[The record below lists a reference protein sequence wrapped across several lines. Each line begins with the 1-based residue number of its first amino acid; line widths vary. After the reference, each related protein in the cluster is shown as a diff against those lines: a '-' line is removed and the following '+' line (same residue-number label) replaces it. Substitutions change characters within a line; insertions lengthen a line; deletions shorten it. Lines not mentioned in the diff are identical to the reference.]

1 MKMKKKVILVSALLA
16 SLVSSGVMADQA
28 ADIQEA
34 KTKAEQALGQ
44 VTAIDGKV
52 KNIEKDLTTYKDKTD
67 TLETKLNDYDTVK
80 TNAANAVQNK
90 TDIIDLKQKVST
102 AEQKV
107 ADAEKNLN
115 TQAEAFRQVGQ
126 GVDKNAKEAKQKAEA
141 AEKKVGELETKLQ
154 EYDQVKEKANKVDA
168 LEQTVTQIDKTVKSH
183 NEEITKIKD
192 GNKDFQDGIAEQL
205 RQAKTE
211 TDTRVDGIDN
221 KVKTVSDSVGQLET
235 KLQDYDQVKGNAANA
250 VQNKTD
256 ITDLKRKVSAVE
268 QQTKK
273 VGELE
278 NKLQDYDTVKGNA
291 ANAVQNKTD
300 ITDLK
305 QKVLAVEQKTN
316 KVDEL
321 ETKVTQIDN
330 TVKSNTEEITKIK
343 DGNKDFQDGIAEQ
356 LRQAKTE
363 TDKRVNGIDDKVK
376 TVSDKA
382 EALDHKIDNTRTDLE
397 KTIKTV
403 DEKVTKLGD
412 PEARIKEVEKT
423 FGDKLARMEG
433 YTNKGLAK
441 VTALSGLHPLGYD
454 AASKWNISV
463 ATGHYKSE
471 NAIAMGAFFRPN
483 RHVLLSFA
491 GTVSG
496 GDDAYTF
503 GASIRVGRSG
513 HKEMS
518 GASEGMI
525 SATEFYDIVGRLQD
539 EIARQKQEIE
549 ALKNR

>member
-1 MKMKKKVILVSALLA
+1 MKKKVILVSALLA

-34 KTKAEQALGQ
+34 KDNAKQALEK
-44 VTAIDGKV
+44 VNAIDGKIQPMQ
-52 KNIEKDLTTYKDKTD
+52 NDLNAYKGKTD
-67 TLETKLNDYDTVK
+67 TLENKLQDYDTVK
-80 TNAANAVQNK
+80 DNAGKAAQHEAKIVEL
-90 TDIIDLKQKVST
+90 TGKVSA

-115 TQAEAFRQVGQ
+115 TQAEAFRSVGVQVNQ
-126 GVDKNAKEAKQKAEA
+126 KVDEAKQKVDEV
-141 AEKKVGELETKLQ
+141 EKKVTTLEGKVTTVSDKADLA
-154 EYDQVKEKANKVDA
+154 ANKVGD
-168 LEQTVTQIDKTVKSH
+168 LEQKVTQIDKTVKTH

-192 GNKDFQDGIAEQL
+192 GNKDFQEGIAEQL

-211 TDTRVDGIDN
+211 TDE
-221 KVKTVSDSVGQLET
+221 KVKTISGKADSAANKVGDLEA
-235 KLQDYDQVKGNAANA
+235 KLVDYDQVKEKA
-250 VQNKTD
+250 
-256 ITDLKRKVSAVE
+256 
-268 QQTKK
+268 
-273 VGELE
+273 
-278 NKLQDYDTVKGNA
+278 
-291 ANAVQNKTD
+291 
-300 ITDLK
+300 
-305 QKVLAVEQKTN
+305 N
-316 KVDEL
+316 KV
-321 ETKVTQIDN
+321 
-330 TVKSNTEEITKIK
+330 
-343 DGNKDFQDGIAEQ
+343 
-356 LRQAKTE
+356 
-363 TDKRVNGIDDKVK
+363 
-376 TVSDKA
+376 
-382 EALDHKIDNTRTDLE
+382 EALDHKIDNTKTDLE
-397 KTIKTV
+397 ATIKTV
-403 DEKVTKLGD
+403 DEKVTKLGN

>member
-1 MKMKKKVILVSALLA
+1 MKKKVILVSALLA

-34 KTKAEQALGQ
+34 KDNAKQALEK
-44 VTAIDGKV
+44 VNAIDGKIQPMQ
-52 KNIEKDLTTYKDKTD
+52 NDLNAYKGKTD
-67 TLETKLNDYDTVK
+67 TLENKLQDYETVK
-80 TNAANAVQNK
+80 GNADKAAQHEAKIVEL
-90 TDIIDLKQKVST
+90 TGKVAA

-107 ADAEKNLN
+107 EAAENNLN
-115 TQAEAFRQVGQ
+115 KQAAAFRQVGQ
-126 GVDKNAKEAKQKAEA
+126 GVDQKAKEAL
-141 AEKKVGELETKLQ
+141 EKVNDIDKKIQPMQNDLNAYKGKTDTLENKLQ
-154 EYDQVKEKANKVDA
+154 DYDTVKGNADKAAQHDAKITELTDKVSAVEQKTNKVDE
-168 LEQTVTQIDKTVKSH
+168 LEQKVTQIDNTVKKH

-192 GNKDFQDGIAEQL
+192 GNKDFQEGIAEQL

-221 KVKTVSDSVGQLET
+221 KVKTVSDSVGQLEN
-235 KLQDYDQVKGNAANA
+235 KLQDYDQVKEKA
-250 VQNKTD
+250 
-256 ITDLKRKVSAVE
+256 
-268 QQTKK
+268 
-273 VGELE
+273 
-278 NKLQDYDTVKGNA
+278 
-291 ANAVQNKTD
+291 
-300 ITDLK
+300 
-305 QKVLAVEQKTN
+305 N
-316 KVDEL
+316 KV
-321 ETKVTQIDN
+321 
-330 TVKSNTEEITKIK
+330 
-343 DGNKDFQDGIAEQ
+343 
-356 LRQAKTE
+356 
-363 TDKRVNGIDDKVK
+363 
-376 TVSDKA
+376 
-382 EALDHKIDNTRTDLE
+382 EALDQKIDNTKTDLE
-397 KTIKTV
+397 TTIRNV
-403 DEKVTKLGD
+403 DEKVTKLGN

-423 FGDKLARMEG
+423 FGDKLASMEG

>member
-1 MKMKKKVILVSALLA
+1 MKKKVILVSALLA

-28 ADIQEA
+28 SDIQEA
-34 KTKAEQALGQ
+34 KNQAAQALGQ

-67 TLETKLNDYDTVK
+67 ALETKLKDYDTVK

-90 TDIIDLKQKVST
+90 TDIIDLKQKVSA

-168 LEQTVTQIDKTVKSH
+168 LEQTVTQIDKTVKRH
-183 NEEITKIKD
+183 NEEITQIKD
-192 GNKDFQDGIAEQL
+192 GNRDFQEGIAEQL

-211 TDTRVDGIDN
+211 TDTRVDGIDK
-221 KVKTVSDSVGQLET
+221 KVKTIDSAVNKVGVLEN
-235 KLQDYDQVKGNAANA
+235 KLQDYDQVKEKA
-250 VQNKTD
+250 
-256 ITDLKRKVSAVE
+256 
-268 QQTKK
+268 
-273 VGELE
+273 
-278 NKLQDYDTVKGNA
+278 
-291 ANAVQNKTD
+291 
-300 ITDLK
+300 
-305 QKVLAVEQKTN
+305 N
-316 KVDEL
+316 KV
-321 ETKVTQIDN
+321 
-330 TVKSNTEEITKIK
+330 
-343 DGNKDFQDGIAEQ
+343 
-356 LRQAKTE
+356 
-363 TDKRVNGIDDKVK
+363 
-376 TVSDKA
+376 
-382 EALDHKIDNTRTDLE
+382 EALDHKIDNTKTDLE
-397 KTIKTV
+397 RTIRTV
-403 DEKVTKLGD
+403 DEKVTKLAN

-525 SATEFYDIVGRLQD
+525 SATEFYDIVGKLQD

>member
-1 MKMKKKVILVSALLA
+1 MKKKVILVSALLA

-34 KTKAEQALGQ
+34 KANAAQALEK
-44 VTAIDGKV
+44 VNAIDGKIQPMQ
-52 KNIEKDLTTYKDKTD
+52 NDLNAYKGKTD
-67 TLETKLNDYDTVK
+67 TLENKLQDYETVK
-80 TNAANAVQNK
+80 GNAEKAAQHEAK
-90 TDIIDLKQKVST
+90 IAELTGKVSA

-107 ADAEKNLN
+107 AAAEGKVDTKL
-115 TQAEAFRQVGQ
+115 EAFRQVGDT
-126 GVDKNAKEAKQKAEA
+126 VNKMATAAKEKAEA
-141 AEKKVGELETKLQ
+141 VEGKFTTLEGKVTTVSDKADLAANKVGELEGK
-154 EYDQVKEKANKVDA
+154 
-168 LEQTVTQIDKTVKSH
+168 VTQIDNTVKSH

-192 GNKDFQDGIAEQL
+192 GNQEFQEGIAGQL
-205 RQAKTE
+205 RQAKAE
-211 TDTRVDGIDN
+211 TDTRVNGIDE
-221 KVKTVSDSVGQLET
+221 KVKTISGKADSAANKVGDLEA
-235 KLQDYDQVKGNAANA
+235 KLQDYDQVKEKA
-250 VQNKTD
+250 
-256 ITDLKRKVSAVE
+256 
-268 QQTKK
+268 
-273 VGELE
+273 
-278 NKLQDYDTVKGNA
+278 
-291 ANAVQNKTD
+291 
-300 ITDLK
+300 
-305 QKVLAVEQKTN
+305 N
-316 KVDEL
+316 KV
-321 ETKVTQIDN
+321 
-330 TVKSNTEEITKIK
+330 
-343 DGNKDFQDGIAEQ
+343 
-356 LRQAKTE
+356 
-363 TDKRVNGIDDKVK
+363 
-376 TVSDKA
+376 
-382 EALDHKIDNTRTDLE
+382 EALDQKIDNTKTDLE
-397 KTIKTV
+397 TTIRNV

-525 SATEFYDIVGRLQD
+525 SATEFYDIVGKLQD

>member
-1 MKMKKKVILVSALLA
+1 MKKKVILVSALLA

-28 ADIQEA
+28 SDIQEA
-34 KTKAEQALGQ
+34 KNQAAQALGQ

-67 TLETKLNDYDTVK
+67 ALETKLKDYDTVK

-90 TDIIDLKQKVST
+90 TDIIDLKQKVSA

-107 ADAEKNLN
+107 AAAEENVNKQL
-115 TQAEAFRQVGQ
+115 EVFRNVGN
-126 GVDKNAKEAKQKAEA
+126 GVNQKVDEAKQKAEA
-141 AEKKVGELETKLQ
+141 AEGKVKTLEGTVTTISGKADSAANKVGDLEAKLQ
-154 EYDQVKEKANKVDA
+154 EYDTVKGNAAKAAQHEAKINELTGKVSAAEQKANKVGD
-168 LEQTVTQIDKTVKSH
+168 LED
-183 NEEITKIKD
+183 
-192 GNKDFQDGIAEQL
+192 
-205 RQAKTE
+205 
-211 TDTRVDGIDN
+211 
-221 KVKTVSDSVGQLET
+221 
-235 KLQDYDQVKGNAANA
+235 KLQDYDQVK
-250 VQNKTD
+250 
-256 ITDLKRKVSAVE
+256 
-268 QQTKK
+268 KK
-273 VGELE
+273 
-278 NKLQDYDTVKGNA
+278 A
-291 ANAVQNKTD
+291 
-300 ITDLK
+300 
-305 QKVLAVEQKTN
+305 N
-316 KVDEL
+316 KV
-321 ETKVTQIDN
+321 
-330 TVKSNTEEITKIK
+330 
-343 DGNKDFQDGIAEQ
+343 
-356 LRQAKTE
+356 
-363 TDKRVNGIDDKVK
+363 
-376 TVSDKA
+376 
-382 EALDHKIDNTRTDLE
+382 EALDQKIDNTKTDLE
-397 KTIKTV
+397 TTIRNV

-525 SATEFYDIVGRLQD
+525 SATEFYDIVGKLQD

>member
-1 MKMKKKVILVSALLA
+1 MEEMRMKMRKKAILVSALLA

-34 KTKAEQALGQ
+34 KNKAEQAFGQ
-44 VTAIDGKV
+44 VTALDGKV
-52 KNIEKDLTTYKDKTD
+52 KNIETDLTTYKGKTDKLEKDLQDYDTVKTNAENAVQNKTDITDLKQKVAAAEKKVEAAETNLNKQAEVFRNVGQGVDQNAKEAKQKAEEALNKVNDVDGKVQHMETDLTTYKGKTD
-67 TLETKLNDYDTVK
+67 TLENKLQDYDTVK

-90 TDIIDLKQKVST
+90 ADIIDLKQK
-102 AEQKV
+102 ADKV
-107 ADAEKNLN
+107 GDLEKN
-115 TQAEAFRQVGQ
+115 
-126 GVDKNAKEAKQKAEA
+126 
-141 AEKKVGELETKLQ
+141 
-154 EYDQVKEKANKVDA
+154 
-168 LEQTVTQIDKTVKSH
+168 VTQIDTTVKSH

-192 GNKDFQDGIAEQL
+192 GNQEFQEGIAGQL

-211 TDTRVDGIDN
+211 TDEKVKAISGKADSAAN
-221 KVKTVSDSVGQLET
+221 KVGDLEA
-235 KLQDYDQVKGNAANA
+235 KLVDYDQVKKKAN
-250 VQNKTD
+250 
-256 ITDLKRKVSAVE
+256 
-268 QQTKK
+268 
-273 VGELE
+273 
-278 NKLQDYDTVKGNA
+278 
-291 ANAVQNKTD
+291 
-300 ITDLK
+300 
-305 QKVLAVEQKTN
+305 
-316 KVDEL
+316 
-321 ETKVTQIDN
+321 
-330 TVKSNTEEITKIK
+330 
-343 DGNKDFQDGIAEQ
+343 
-356 LRQAKTE
+356 
-363 TDKRVNGIDDKVK
+363 
-376 TVSDKA
+376 KA
-382 EALDHKIDNTRTDLE
+382 DALDQKIDNTKTDLE

-403 DEKVTKLGD
+403 DEKVTKLAN

-471 NAIAMGAFFRPN
+471 NAIAMGAFFQPN

-496 GDDAYTF
+496 GDDAYTV

-525 SATEFYDIVGRLQD
+525 SATEFYDIVGKLQD
-539 EIARQKQEIE
+539 EIARQRQEIE

>member
-1 MKMKKKVILVSALLA
+1 MKKKVILVSALLA

-34 KTKAEQALGQ
+34 KTKAEQALDK
-44 VTAIDGKV
+44 VNAIDGKIQPMQ
-52 KNIEKDLTTYKDKTD
+52 NDLNQYKGKTD
-67 TLETKLNDYDTVK
+67 TLENKLQDYDTVK
-80 TNAANAVQNK
+80 ENAAKAAQHEAK
-90 TDIIDLKQKVST
+90 ITELTGRVST

-107 ADAEKNLN
+107 AEAEDKVDKKL
-115 TQAEAFRQVGQ
+115 EAFRTAGNIVK
-126 GVDKNAKEAKQKAEA
+126 DIANAAKDKAEA
-141 AEKKVGELETKLQ
+141 VEGKFTTLEGKVTTVSDKA
-154 EYDQVKEKANKVDA
+154 DAAANKVGD
-168 LEQTVTQIDKTVKSH
+168 LEGKVTQIDDTVKSH

-192 GNKDFQDGIAEQL
+192 GNKDFQEGIAEQL

-211 TDTRVDGIDN
+211 TDTRVNGIDE
-221 KVKTVSDSVGQLET
+221 KVKTISGKADSAANKVGDLEA
-235 KLQDYDQVKGNAANA
+235 KLVDYDQVKEKA
-250 VQNKTD
+250 
-256 ITDLKRKVSAVE
+256 
-268 QQTKK
+268 
-273 VGELE
+273 
-278 NKLQDYDTVKGNA
+278 
-291 ANAVQNKTD
+291 
-300 ITDLK
+300 
-305 QKVLAVEQKTN
+305 N
-316 KVDEL
+316 KV
-321 ETKVTQIDN
+321 
-330 TVKSNTEEITKIK
+330 
-343 DGNKDFQDGIAEQ
+343 
-356 LRQAKTE
+356 
-363 TDKRVNGIDDKVK
+363 
-376 TVSDKA
+376 
-382 EALDHKIDNTRTDLE
+382 EALDHKIDNTKMDLE
-397 KTIKTV
+397 ATIRTV
-403 DEKVTKLGD
+403 DEKVTKLAN

-471 NAIAMGAFFRPN
+471 NAIAMGAFFQPN

-496 GDDAYTF
+496 GDDAYTV

-518 GASEGMI
+518 GAAEGMI
-525 SATEFYDIVGRLQD
+525 SATEFYDIVGKLQD

>member
-1 MKMKKKVILVSALLA
+1 MKKKVILVSALLA

-28 ADIQEA
+28 SDIQEA
-34 KTKAEQALGQ
+34 KTKAEQALEK
-44 VTAIDGKV
+44 VKAIDGK
-52 KNIEKDLTTYKDKTD
+52 IQPMQDDLTKYKGKTD
-67 TLETKLNDYDTVK
+67 TLENKLQDYDTVK
-80 TNAANAVQNK
+80 ENAAKAAQHEAK
-90 TDIIDLKQKVST
+90 IAELTGKVST

-168 LEQTVTQIDKTVKSH
+168 LEQTVTQIDKTVKRH
-183 NEEITKIKD
+183 NEEITQIKD
-192 GNKDFQDGIAEQL
+192 GNRDFQEGIAEQL

-211 TDTRVDGIDN
+211 TDTRVDGIDK
-221 KVKTVSDSVGQLET
+221 KVKTIDSAVNKVGVLEN
-235 KLQDYDQVKGNAANA
+235 KLQDYDQVKEKA
-250 VQNKTD
+250 
-256 ITDLKRKVSAVE
+256 
-268 QQTKK
+268 
-273 VGELE
+273 
-278 NKLQDYDTVKGNA
+278 
-291 ANAVQNKTD
+291 
-300 ITDLK
+300 
-305 QKVLAVEQKTN
+305 N
-316 KVDEL
+316 KV
-321 ETKVTQIDN
+321 
-330 TVKSNTEEITKIK
+330 
-343 DGNKDFQDGIAEQ
+343 
-356 LRQAKTE
+356 
-363 TDKRVNGIDDKVK
+363 
-376 TVSDKA
+376 
-382 EALDHKIDNTRTDLE
+382 EALDHKIDNTKTDLE
-397 KTIKTV
+397 RTIRTV
-403 DEKVTKLGD
+403 DEKVTKLAN

-423 FGDKLARMEG
+423 FGDKLASMEG

-483 RHVLLSFA
+483 RNVLLSFA

>member
-16 SLVSSGVMADQA
+16 LLVSSGVMADQA
-28 ADIQEA
+28 SDIQEA
-34 KTKAEQALGQ
+34 KTNAANALGQ
-44 VTAIDGKV
+44 VTALDGKV
-52 KNIEKDLTTYKDKTD
+52 KNIEKDLTTYKEKTD
-67 TLETKLNDYDTVK
+67 KLEKNLKDYDTVK

-90 TDIIDLKQKVST
+90 TDIIDLKK
-102 AEQKV
+102 KV

-183 NEEITKIKD
+183 NEEITKIKA
-192 GNKDFQDGIAEQL
+192 GNTEFQEGIAEQL

-211 TDTRVDGIDN
+211 TDTRVNGIDN
-221 KVKTVSDSVGQLET
+221 KVKTVSETATNAANSIGQLET
-235 KLQDYDQVKGNAANA
+235 KLKDYDQVKEKA
-250 VQNKTD
+250 
-256 ITDLKRKVSAVE
+256 
-268 QQTKK
+268 
-273 VGELE
+273 
-278 NKLQDYDTVKGNA
+278 
-291 ANAVQNKTD
+291 
-300 ITDLK
+300 
-305 QKVLAVEQKTN
+305 N
-316 KVDEL
+316 KV
-321 ETKVTQIDN
+321 
-330 TVKSNTEEITKIK
+330 
-343 DGNKDFQDGIAEQ
+343 
-356 LRQAKTE
+356 
-363 TDKRVNGIDDKVK
+363 
-376 TVSDKA
+376 
-382 EALDHKIDNTRTDLE
+382 EALDHKIDNTKTDLE
-397 KTIKTV
+397 ATIKTV
-403 DEKVTKLGD
+403 DEKVTKLGN

-423 FGDKLARMEG
+423 FGDKLASMEG

-471 NAIAMGAFFRPN
+471 NAIAMGAFFCPN

>member
-1 MKMKKKVILVSALLA
+1 MKKKVILVSALLA
-16 SLVSSGVMADQA
+16 SLVSSGVMADDLQDA
-28 ADIQEA
+28 KANAQEA
-34 KTKAEQALGQ
+34 KTKAEQALEK
-44 VTAIDGKV
+44 VNEIDK
-52 KNIEKDLTTYKDKTD
+52 KIQPMQTDLEKYKGTTDELK
-67 TLETKLNDYDTVK
+67 TKLKEYDTVK
-80 TNAANAVQNK
+80 GN
-90 TDIIDLKQKVST
+90 
-102 AEQKV
+102 
-107 ADAEKNLN
+107 AEKAAQHETTITDLN
-115 TQAEAFRQVGQ
+115 KRVAAAERKVDTQLGVFQTVGQ
-126 GVDKNAKEAKQKAEA
+126 GVIKKADEANQKADEAKQKADEA
-141 AEKKVGELETKLQ
+141 KQKADEAKQKADKVGDLEK
-154 EYDQVKEKANKVDA
+154 N
-168 LEQTVTQIDKTVKSH
+168 VTQIDKTVKSH
-183 NEEITKIKD
+183 NEEITKIKA
-192 GNKDFQDGIAEQL
+192 GNTEFQEGIAEQL

-211 TDTRVDGIDN
+211 TDTRVDGIDK
-221 KVKTVSDSVGQLET
+221 KVKTIDSAVNKVGVLEN
-235 KLQDYDQVKGNAANA
+235 KLQDYDQVKEKA
-250 VQNKTD
+250 
-256 ITDLKRKVSAVE
+256 
-268 QQTKK
+268 
-273 VGELE
+273 
-278 NKLQDYDTVKGNA
+278 
-291 ANAVQNKTD
+291 
-300 ITDLK
+300 
-305 QKVLAVEQKTN
+305 N
-316 KVDEL
+316 KV
-321 ETKVTQIDN
+321 
-330 TVKSNTEEITKIK
+330 
-343 DGNKDFQDGIAEQ
+343 
-356 LRQAKTE
+356 
-363 TDKRVNGIDDKVK
+363 
-376 TVSDKA
+376 
-382 EALDHKIDNTRTDLE
+382 EALDHKIDNTKTDLE
-397 KTIKTV
+397 ATIRTV

-525 SATEFYDIVGRLQD
+525 SATEFYDIVGKLQD

>member
-1 MKMKKKVILVSALLA
+1 MKKKVILVSALLA

-67 TLETKLNDYDTVK
+67 ALETKLKDYDTVK

-90 TDIIDLKQKVST
+90 TDIIDLKQKVSA

-168 LEQTVTQIDKTVKSH
+168 LEQTVTQIDDTVKSH

-192 GNKDFQDGIAEQL
+192 GNRDFQEGIAEQL

-211 TDTRVDGIDN
+211 TDTRVNGIDE
-221 KVKTVSDSVGQLET
+221 KVKTIDSAVKKVGDLEN
-235 KLQDYDQVKGNAANA
+235 KLNDYDQVREKA
-250 VQNKTD
+250 
-256 ITDLKRKVSAVE
+256 
-268 QQTKK
+268 
-273 VGELE
+273 
-278 NKLQDYDTVKGNA
+278 
-291 ANAVQNKTD
+291 
-300 ITDLK
+300 
-305 QKVLAVEQKTN
+305 N
-316 KVDEL
+316 KV
-321 ETKVTQIDN
+321 
-330 TVKSNTEEITKIK
+330 
-343 DGNKDFQDGIAEQ
+343 
-356 LRQAKTE
+356 
-363 TDKRVNGIDDKVK
+363 
-376 TVSDKA
+376 
-382 EALDHKIDNTRTDLE
+382 EALDHKIDNTKMDLE
-397 KTIKTV
+397 ATIRTV
-403 DEKVTKLGD
+403 DEKVTKLNN

-483 RHVLLSFA
+483 RNVLLSFA

-525 SATEFYDIVGRLQD
+525 SATEFYDIVGKLQD

>member
-1 MKMKKKVILVSALLA
+1 MKKKVILVSALLA

-28 ADIQEA
+28 SDIQEA
-34 KTKAEQALGQ
+34 KTNAANALGQ
-44 VTAIDGKV
+44 VTALDGKV
-52 KNIEKDLTTYKDKTD
+52 KNIEKDLTTYKEKTD
-67 TLETKLNDYDTVK
+67 KLEKNLKDYDTVK

-90 TDIIDLKQKVST
+90 TDIIDLKK
-102 AEQKV
+102 KV

-154 EYDQVKEKANKVDA
+154 EYDRVKEKANKVDA

-183 NEEITKIKD
+183 NEEITKIKA
-192 GNKDFQDGIAEQL
+192 GNTEFQEGIAEQL

-211 TDTRVDGIDN
+211 TDTRVNGIDN
-221 KVKTVSDSVGQLET
+221 KVKTVSETATNAANSIGQLET
-235 KLQDYDQVKGNAANA
+235 KLKDYDQVKEKA
-250 VQNKTD
+250 
-256 ITDLKRKVSAVE
+256 
-268 QQTKK
+268 
-273 VGELE
+273 
-278 NKLQDYDTVKGNA
+278 
-291 ANAVQNKTD
+291 
-300 ITDLK
+300 
-305 QKVLAVEQKTN
+305 N
-316 KVDEL
+316 KV
-321 ETKVTQIDN
+321 
-330 TVKSNTEEITKIK
+330 
-343 DGNKDFQDGIAEQ
+343 
-356 LRQAKTE
+356 
-363 TDKRVNGIDDKVK
+363 
-376 TVSDKA
+376 
-382 EALDHKIDNTRTDLE
+382 EALDHKIDNTKTDLE
-397 KTIKTV
+397 ATIKTV

-423 FGDKLARMEG
+423 FGDKLASMEG

-525 SATEFYDIVGRLQD
+525 SATEFYDIVGKLQD

>member
-28 ADIQEA
+28 SDIQEA
-34 KTKAEQALGQ
+34 KTNAANALGQ
-44 VTAIDGKV
+44 VTALDGKV
-52 KNIEKDLTTYKDKTD
+52 KNIEKDLTTYKEKTD
-67 TLETKLNDYDTVK
+67 KLEKNLKDYDTVK

-90 TDIIDLKQKVST
+90 TDIIDLKK
-102 AEQKV
+102 KV

-183 NEEITKIKD
+183 NEEITKIKA
-192 GNKDFQDGIAEQL
+192 GNTEFQEGIAEQL

-211 TDTRVDGIDN
+211 TDTRVNGIDN
-221 KVKTVSDSVGQLET
+221 KVKTVSETATNAANSIGQLET
-235 KLQDYDQVKGNAANA
+235 KLKDYDQVKEKA
-250 VQNKTD
+250 
-256 ITDLKRKVSAVE
+256 
-268 QQTKK
+268 
-273 VGELE
+273 
-278 NKLQDYDTVKGNA
+278 
-291 ANAVQNKTD
+291 
-300 ITDLK
+300 
-305 QKVLAVEQKTN
+305 N
-316 KVDEL
+316 KV
-321 ETKVTQIDN
+321 
-330 TVKSNTEEITKIK
+330 
-343 DGNKDFQDGIAEQ
+343 
-356 LRQAKTE
+356 
-363 TDKRVNGIDDKVK
+363 
-376 TVSDKA
+376 
-382 EALDHKIDNTRTDLE
+382 EALDHKIDNTKTDLE
-397 KTIKTV
+397 ATIKTV
-403 DEKVTKLGD
+403 DEKVTKLGN

-423 FGDKLARMEG
+423 FGDKLASMEG

>member
-1 MKMKKKVILVSALLA
+1 MKKKVILVSALLA

-28 ADIQEA
+28 SDIQEA
-34 KTKAEQALGQ
+34 KTNAANALGQ
-44 VTAIDGKV
+44 VTALDGKV
-52 KNIEKDLTTYKDKTD
+52 KNIEKDLTTYKEKTD
-67 TLETKLNDYDTVK
+67 KLEKNLKDYDTVK

-90 TDIIDLKQKVST
+90 TDIIDLKK
-102 AEQKV
+102 KV

-154 EYDQVKEKANKVDA
+154 EYDRVKEKANKVDA

-183 NEEITKIKD
+183 NEEITKIKA
-192 GNKDFQDGIAEQL
+192 GNTEFQEGIAEQL

-211 TDTRVDGIDN
+211 TDEKVKAISGKADSAAN
-221 KVKTVSDSVGQLET
+221 KVGDLEA
-235 KLQDYDQVKGNAANA
+235 KLVDYDQVKEKA
-250 VQNKTD
+250 
-256 ITDLKRKVSAVE
+256 
-268 QQTKK
+268 
-273 VGELE
+273 
-278 NKLQDYDTVKGNA
+278 
-291 ANAVQNKTD
+291 
-300 ITDLK
+300 
-305 QKVLAVEQKTN
+305 N
-316 KVDEL
+316 KV
-321 ETKVTQIDN
+321 
-330 TVKSNTEEITKIK
+330 
-343 DGNKDFQDGIAEQ
+343 
-356 LRQAKTE
+356 
-363 TDKRVNGIDDKVK
+363 
-376 TVSDKA
+376 
-382 EALDHKIDNTRTDLE
+382 EALDHKIDNTKTDLE
-397 KTIKTV
+397 ATIKTV
-403 DEKVTKLGD
+403 DEKVTKLGN

-423 FGDKLARMEG
+423 FGDKLASMEG

>member
-1 MKMKKKVILVSALLA
+1 MEETRMKIRKKAILVSALLA

-28 ADIQEA
+28 SDIQEA
-34 KTKAEQALGQ
+34 KDNAAQALEK
-44 VTAIDGKV
+44 VKAIDGK
-52 KNIEKDLTTYKDKTD
+52 IQPMQDDLTKYKGKTD
-67 TLETKLNDYDTVK
+67 TLENKLQDYDTVK

-90 TDIIDLKQKVST
+90 ADITDLKQKVAA

-126 GVDKNAKEAKQKAEA
+126 GVDKNAKEAKQKAE
-141 AEKKVGELETKLQ
+141 EVEGKFTTLEGKVTTVSDKA
-154 EYDQVKEKANKVDA
+154 DSAANKVGD
-168 LEQTVTQIDKTVKSH
+168 LEGKVTQIDKTVKSH

-192 GNKDFQDGIAEQL
+192 GNRDFQEGIAEQL

-211 TDTRVDGIDN
+211 TDTRV
-221 KVKTVSDSVGQLET
+221 
-235 KLQDYDQVKGNAANA
+235 
-250 VQNKTD
+250 
-256 ITDLKRKVSAVE
+256 
-268 QQTKK
+268 
-273 VGELE
+273 
-278 NKLQDYDTVKGNA
+278 
-291 ANAVQNKTD
+291 
-300 ITDLK
+300 
-305 QKVLAVEQKTN
+305 
-316 KVDEL
+316 
-321 ETKVTQIDN
+321 
-330 TVKSNTEEITKIK
+330 
-343 DGNKDFQDGIAEQ
+343 
-356 LRQAKTE
+356 
-363 TDKRVNGIDDKVK
+363 NGIDEKVK

-382 EALDHKIDNTRTDLE
+382 DALDHKIDNTKTDLAA
-397 KTIKTV
+397 TIRTV
-403 DEKVTKLGD
+403 DEKVTKLGN

-423 FGDKLARMEG
+423 FGDKLASMEG
-433 YTNKGLAK
+433 HTNKGLAK

-471 NAIAMGAFFRPN
+471 NAIAMGAFFQPN

-496 GDDAYTF
+496 GDDAYTV

-518 GASEGMI
+518 GAAEGMI
-525 SATEFYDIVGRLQD
+525 SATEFYDIVGKLQD
-539 EIARQKQEIE
+539 EIARQRQEIE

>member
-1 MKMKKKVILVSALLA
+1 MKKKVILVSALLA

-34 KTKAEQALGQ
+34 KTKAEQALEKANEVEGK
-44 VTAIDGKV
+44 VTATDGKV
-52 KNIEKDLTTYKDKTD
+52 KNIEKDLTTYKGETD
-67 TLETKLNDYDTVK
+67 ALKTKLNEYDTVK

-90 TDIIDLKQKVST
+90 TDIIDLKQKVAA

-107 ADAEKNLN
+107 ADVDQKVDTKL
-115 TQAEAFRQVGQ
+115 EAFRQAGNITK
-126 GVDKNAKEAKQKAEA
+126 DIANEAKQKADEAKQKADEAKQKAETV
-141 AEKKVGELETKLQ
+141 EGKFTTLEGKVTTVSDKADLA
-154 EYDQVKEKANKVDA
+154 ANKAGD
-168 LEQTVTQIDKTVKSH
+168 LEQKVTQIDKTVKSH
-183 NEEITKIKD
+183 NEEITKIKA
-192 GNKDFQDGIAEQL
+192 GNTEFQEGIAGQL

-211 TDTRVDGIDN
+211 TDE
-221 KVKTVSDSVGQLET
+221 KVKTISGKADSAVNKVGVLEN
-235 KLQDYDQVKGNAANA
+235 KLQDYDQVKEKA
-250 VQNKTD
+250 
-256 ITDLKRKVSAVE
+256 
-268 QQTKK
+268 
-273 VGELE
+273 
-278 NKLQDYDTVKGNA
+278 
-291 ANAVQNKTD
+291 
-300 ITDLK
+300 
-305 QKVLAVEQKTN
+305 N
-316 KVDEL
+316 KV
-321 ETKVTQIDN
+321 
-330 TVKSNTEEITKIK
+330 
-343 DGNKDFQDGIAEQ
+343 
-356 LRQAKTE
+356 
-363 TDKRVNGIDDKVK
+363 
-376 TVSDKA
+376 

-423 FGDKLARMEG
+423 FGDKLASMEG

-525 SATEFYDIVGRLQD
+525 SATEFYDIVGKLQD

>member
-1 MKMKKKVILVSALLA
+1 MKKKVILVSALLA

-107 ADAEKNLN
+107 ADAEKNLT
-115 TQAEAFRQVGQ
+115 TQAEVFRQVGQ
-126 GVDKNAKEAKQKAEA
+126 GVNKRVDEAANKVSGLEAKL
-141 AEKKVGELETKLQ
+141 VD
-154 EYDQVKEKANKVDA
+154 YDQVKEKANKVGE
-168 LEQTVTQIDKTVKSH
+168 LEKKLQDYDTVKT
-183 NEEITKIKD
+183 NAENALQNKKD
-192 GNKDFQDGIAEQL
+192 IIDLKQNVADAKKD
-205 RQAKTE
+205 

-221 KVKTVSDSVGQLET
+221 KVKTVSDTATNAANSVGQLET
-235 KLQDYDQVKGNAANA
+235 KLQDYDQVK
-250 VQNKTD
+250 
-256 ITDLKRKVSAVE
+256 
-268 QQTKK
+268 KK
-273 VGELE
+273 
-278 NKLQDYDTVKGNA
+278 A
-291 ANAVQNKTD
+291 
-300 ITDLK
+300 
-305 QKVLAVEQKTN
+305 N
-316 KVDEL
+316 KV
-321 ETKVTQIDN
+321 
-330 TVKSNTEEITKIK
+330 
-343 DGNKDFQDGIAEQ
+343 
-356 LRQAKTE
+356 
-363 TDKRVNGIDDKVK
+363 
-376 TVSDKA
+376 
-382 EALDHKIDNTRTDLE
+382 EALDHKIDNTKTDLE
-397 KTIKTV
+397 ATIRTV
-403 DEKVTKLGD
+403 DEKVTKLAN

-483 RHVLLSFA
+483 RNVLLSFA

-518 GASEGMI
+518 EASEGMI
-525 SATEFYDIVGRLQD
+525 SATEFYDIVGKLQD

>member
-1 MKMKKKVILVSALLA
+1 MKKKVILVSALLA

-80 TNAANAVQNK
+80 TNAESAVQNK
-90 TDIIDLKQKVST
+90 ADIIDLKQKVSA

-107 ADAEKNLN
+107 AAAENKVD
-115 TQAEAFRQVGQ
+115 TQLEAFRNVGN
-126 GVDKNAKEAKQKAEA
+126 GVKDIANAAKQKAEDV
-141 AEKKVGELETKLQ
+141 EGKFT
-154 EYDQVKEKANKVDA
+154 A
-168 LEQTVTQIDKTVKSH
+168 LEGKVTQIDNTVKSH

-192 GNKDFQDGIAEQL
+192 GNKDFQEGIAEQL
-205 RQAKTE
+205 RQAKSE
-211 TDTRVDGIDN
+211 TDE
-221 KVKTVSDSVGQLET
+221 KVKTISGKADSAANKVGDLEA
-235 KLQDYDQVKGNAANA
+235 KLVDYDQVKEKAN
-250 VQNKTD
+250 
-256 ITDLKRKVSAVE
+256 
-268 QQTKK
+268 
-273 VGELE
+273 
-278 NKLQDYDTVKGNA
+278 
-291 ANAVQNKTD
+291 
-300 ITDLK
+300 
-305 QKVLAVEQKTN
+305 
-316 KVDEL
+316 
-321 ETKVTQIDN
+321 
-330 TVKSNTEEITKIK
+330 
-343 DGNKDFQDGIAEQ
+343 
-356 LRQAKTE
+356 
-363 TDKRVNGIDDKVK
+363 
-376 TVSDKA
+376 KA
-382 EALDHKIDNTRTDLE
+382 EALDQKIDNTKTDLE
-397 KTIKTV
+397 ATIRTV
-403 DEKVTKLGD
+403 DEKVTKLGN

-518 GASEGMI
+518 GRSEGMI
-525 SATEFYDIVGRLQD
+525 SATEFYDIVGKLQD
-539 EIARQKQEIE
+539 EIVRQKQEIE

>member
-1 MKMKKKVILVSALLA
+1 MKKKVILVSALLA

-34 KTKAEQALGQ
+34 KDKAEQALSKAND
-44 VTAIDGKV
+44 VDRKV
-52 KNIEKDLTTYKDKTD
+52 DNMGTDLTTYKGKTD
-67 TLETKLNDYDTVK
+67 KLEKDLQDYNTVK
-80 TNAANAVQNK
+80 TNAENAVQNK
-90 TDIIDLKQKVST
+90 KDITDLK
-102 AEQKV
+102 QKV
-107 ADAEKNLN
+107 ADAEQNLN
-115 TQAEAFRQVGQ
+115 KQAEVFRNVGL
-126 GVDKNAKEAKQKAEA
+126 GVDKNAKEAKQKAEE
-141 AEKKVGELETKLQ
+141 AEGKVTTLEGKVTTVSDKADLA
-154 EYDQVKEKANKVDA
+154 ANKVGD
-168 LEQTVTQIDKTVKSH
+168 LEQKVTQIDDTVKSH

-192 GNKDFQDGIAEQL
+192 GNKDFQEGIAGQL
-205 RQAKTE
+205 RQAKAE

-221 KVKTVSDSVGQLET
+221 KVKTVSETATNAANSIGQLET
-235 KLQDYDQVKGNAANA
+235 KLKDYDQVKEKA
-250 VQNKTD
+250 
-256 ITDLKRKVSAVE
+256 
-268 QQTKK
+268 
-273 VGELE
+273 
-278 NKLQDYDTVKGNA
+278 
-291 ANAVQNKTD
+291 
-300 ITDLK
+300 
-305 QKVLAVEQKTN
+305 N
-316 KVDEL
+316 KV
-321 ETKVTQIDN
+321 
-330 TVKSNTEEITKIK
+330 
-343 DGNKDFQDGIAEQ
+343 
-356 LRQAKTE
+356 
-363 TDKRVNGIDDKVK
+363 
-376 TVSDKA
+376 
-382 EALDHKIDNTRTDLE
+382 EALDHKIDNTKRDLE
-397 KTIKTV
+397 ATIRNV
-403 DEKVTKLGD
+403 DEKVTKLNN

-525 SATEFYDIVGRLQD
+525 SATEFYDIVGKLQD

>member
-1 MKMKKKVILVSALLA
+1 MKKKVILVSALLA

-34 KTKAEQALGQ
+34 KANAAQALEK
-44 VTAIDGKV
+44 VNAIDGKIQPMQ
-52 KNIEKDLTTYKDKTD
+52 NDLNAYKGKTD
-67 TLETKLNDYDTVK
+67 TLENKLQDYETVK
-80 TNAANAVQNK
+80 GNAEKAAQHEAK
-90 TDIIDLKQKVST
+90 IAELTGKVSA

-107 ADAEKNLN
+107 AAAEGKVDTKL
-115 TQAEAFRQVGQ
+115 EAFRQVGDT
-126 GVDKNAKEAKQKAEA
+126 VNKMATAAKEKAEA
-141 AEKKVGELETKLQ
+141 VEGKFTTLEGKVTTVSDKADLAANKVGELEGK
-154 EYDQVKEKANKVDA
+154 
-168 LEQTVTQIDKTVKSH
+168 VTQIDNTVKSH

-192 GNKDFQDGIAEQL
+192 GNQEFQEGIAGQL
-205 RQAKTE
+205 RQAKAE
-211 TDTRVDGIDN
+211 TDTRVNGIDE
-221 KVKTVSDSVGQLET
+221 KVKTISGKADSAANKVGDLEA
-235 KLQDYDQVKGNAANA
+235 KLQDYAQVKEKA
-250 VQNKTD
+250 
-256 ITDLKRKVSAVE
+256 
-268 QQTKK
+268 
-273 VGELE
+273 
-278 NKLQDYDTVKGNA
+278 
-291 ANAVQNKTD
+291 
-300 ITDLK
+300 
-305 QKVLAVEQKTN
+305 N
-316 KVDEL
+316 KV
-321 ETKVTQIDN
+321 
-330 TVKSNTEEITKIK
+330 
-343 DGNKDFQDGIAEQ
+343 
-356 LRQAKTE
+356 
-363 TDKRVNGIDDKVK
+363 
-376 TVSDKA
+376 
-382 EALDHKIDNTRTDLE
+382 EALDHKIDNTKTDLE
-397 KTIKTV
+397 ATIKNV
-403 DEKVTKLGD
+403 DEKVTKLGN

>member
-1 MKMKKKVILVSALLA
+1 MEEMRMKMRKKAILVSALLA
-16 SLVSSGVMADQA
+16 SLVSSGVMADQP

-34 KTKAEQALGQ
+34 KTKAEQALEK
-44 VTAIDGKV
+44 VTALDGKV
-52 KNIEKDLTTYKDKTD
+52 KNIENDLTTYKGKTD
-67 TLETKLNDYDTVK
+67 TLENKLQDYDTVK
-80 TNAANAVQNK
+80 TNAENAVQNK

-183 NEEITKIKD
+183 NEEITKIKA
-192 GNKDFQDGIAEQL
+192 GNTEFQEGIADQL
-205 RQAKTE
+205 RQAKKE
-211 TDTRVDGIDN
+211 TDTRVDGIDE
-221 KVKTVSDSVGQLET
+221 KVKTIDSAVKKVGDLEN
-235 KLQDYDQVKGNAANA
+235 KLNDYDQVREKAN
-250 VQNKTD
+250 
-256 ITDLKRKVSAVE
+256 
-268 QQTKK
+268 
-273 VGELE
+273 
-278 NKLQDYDTVKGNA
+278 
-291 ANAVQNKTD
+291 
-300 ITDLK
+300 
-305 QKVLAVEQKTN
+305 
-316 KVDEL
+316 
-321 ETKVTQIDN
+321 
-330 TVKSNTEEITKIK
+330 
-343 DGNKDFQDGIAEQ
+343 
-356 LRQAKTE
+356 
-363 TDKRVNGIDDKVK
+363 
-376 TVSDKA
+376 KA
-382 EALDHKIDNTRTDLE
+382 DALDQKIDNTKTDLAA
-397 KTIKTV
+397 TIRTV
-403 DEKVTKLGD
+403 DEKVTKLGN

-471 NAIAMGAFFRPN
+471 NAIAMGAFFQPN

-496 GDDAYTF
+496 GDDAYTV

-518 GASEGMI
+518 GAAEGMI
-525 SATEFYDIVGRLQD
+525 SATEFYDIVGKLQD
-539 EIARQKQEIE
+539 EIARQRQEIE

>member
-1 MKMKKKVILVSALLA
+1 MKKKVILVSALLA

-28 ADIQEA
+28 SDIQEA
-34 KTKAEQALGQ
+34 KNKADEALGK
-44 VTAIDGKV
+44 VTAIDGKI
-52 KNIEKDLTTYKDKTD
+52 KLMEKDLNDYNGKKA
-67 TLETKLNDYDTVK
+67 TLENMIQNYDTVK
-80 TNAANAVQNK
+80 GNAEKAAQHEAK
-90 TDIIDLKQKVST
+90 IAELTGKVSA

-107 ADAEKNLN
+107 AAAEGKVDTKL
-115 TQAEAFRQVGQ
+115 EAFRQVGDT
-126 GVDKNAKEAKQKAEA
+126 VNKMATAAKEKAEA
-141 AEKKVGELETKLQ
+141 VEGKFTTLEGKVTTVSDKADLAANKVGELEGK
-154 EYDQVKEKANKVDA
+154 
-168 LEQTVTQIDKTVKSH
+168 VTQIDNTVKSH

-192 GNKDFQDGIAEQL
+192 GNTEFQEGIAGQL
-205 RQAKTE
+205 RQAKAE
-211 TDTRVDGIDN
+211 TDTRVNGIDE
-221 KVKTVSDSVGQLET
+221 KVKTISGKADSAANKVGDLEA
-235 KLQDYDQVKGNAANA
+235 KLQDYAQVKEKA
-250 VQNKTD
+250 
-256 ITDLKRKVSAVE
+256 
-268 QQTKK
+268 
-273 VGELE
+273 
-278 NKLQDYDTVKGNA
+278 
-291 ANAVQNKTD
+291 
-300 ITDLK
+300 
-305 QKVLAVEQKTN
+305 N
-316 KVDEL
+316 KV
-321 ETKVTQIDN
+321 
-330 TVKSNTEEITKIK
+330 
-343 DGNKDFQDGIAEQ
+343 
-356 LRQAKTE
+356 
-363 TDKRVNGIDDKVK
+363 
-376 TVSDKA
+376 
-382 EALDHKIDNTRTDLE
+382 EALDHKIDNTKTDLE
-397 KTIKTV
+397 ATIKNV
-403 DEKVTKLGD
+403 DEKVTKLGN

>member
-1 MKMKKKVILVSALLA
+1 MKIRKKAILVSALLA

-34 KTKAEQALGQ
+34 KDNAAQALEK
-44 VTAIDGKV
+44 VKAIDGK
-52 KNIEKDLTTYKDKTD
+52 IQPMQDDLTKYKGKTD
-67 TLETKLNDYDTVK
+67 TLENTLKDYDSVK
-80 TNAANAVQNK
+80 TNAAKVVQHEAK
-90 TDIIDLKQKVST
+90 MAELTGRVST

-126 GVDKNAKEAKQKAEA
+126 GVDKNAKEAKQKAEEA
-141 AEKKVGELETKLQ
+141 LNKANDVDGKVKNIEKDLTTYKDKTDKLEKDLQDYDTVKTNAENA
-154 EYDQVKEKANKVDA
+154 VKNKADIIDLKQKANKVDA
-168 LEQTVTQIDKTVKSH
+168 LEQTVTQIDTTVKKH
-183 NEEITKIKD
+183 NEEITRIKD
-192 GNKDFQDGIAEQL
+192 RNRDFQEGIAEQL

-211 TDTRVDGIDN
+211 TDTRVNGIDE
-221 KVKTVSDSVGQLET
+221 KVKTISG
-235 KLQDYDQVKGNAANA
+235 
-250 VQNKTD
+250 
-256 ITDLKRKVSAVE
+256 
-268 QQTKK
+268 
-273 VGELE
+273 
-278 NKLQDYDTVKGNA
+278 
-291 ANAVQNKTD
+291 
-300 ITDLK
+300 
-305 QKVLAVEQKTN
+305 
-316 KVDEL
+316 
-321 ETKVTQIDN
+321 
-330 TVKSNTEEITKIK
+330 
-343 DGNKDFQDGIAEQ
+343 
-356 LRQAKTE
+356 
-363 TDKRVNGIDDKVK
+363 
-376 TVSDKA
+376 KA
-382 EALDHKIDNTRTDLE
+382 DALDHKIDNTRTDLE

-423 FGDKLARMEG
+423 FGDKLASMEG
-433 YTNKGLAK
+433 HTNKGLAK

-471 NAIAMGAFFRPN
+471 NAIAMGAFFQPN

-496 GDDAYTF
+496 GDDAYTV

-518 GASEGMI
+518 GAAEGMI
-525 SATEFYDIVGRLQD
+525 SATEFYDIVGKLQD
-539 EIARQKQEIE
+539 EIARQRQEIE

>member
-1 MKMKKKVILVSALLA
+1 MKKKVILVSALLA

-28 ADIQEA
+28 SDIQEA
-34 KTKAEQALGQ
+34 KTNAANALGQ
-44 VTAIDGKV
+44 VTALDGKV
-52 KNIEKDLTTYKDKTD
+52 KNIEKDLTTYKEKTD
-67 TLETKLNDYDTVK
+67 KLEKNLKDYDTVK

-90 TDIIDLKQKVST
+90 TDIIDLKK
-102 AEQKV
+102 KV

-183 NEEITKIKD
+183 NEEITKIKA
-192 GNKDFQDGIAEQL
+192 GNTEFQEGIAEQL

-211 TDTRVDGIDN
+211 TDTRVNGIDN
-221 KVKTVSDSVGQLET
+221 KVKTVSETATNAANSIGQLET
-235 KLQDYDQVKGNAANA
+235 KLKDYDQVKEKA
-250 VQNKTD
+250 
-256 ITDLKRKVSAVE
+256 
-268 QQTKK
+268 
-273 VGELE
+273 
-278 NKLQDYDTVKGNA
+278 
-291 ANAVQNKTD
+291 
-300 ITDLK
+300 
-305 QKVLAVEQKTN
+305 N
-316 KVDEL
+316 KV
-321 ETKVTQIDN
+321 
-330 TVKSNTEEITKIK
+330 
-343 DGNKDFQDGIAEQ
+343 
-356 LRQAKTE
+356 
-363 TDKRVNGIDDKVK
+363 
-376 TVSDKA
+376 
-382 EALDHKIDNTRTDLE
+382 EALDHKIDNTKTDLE
-397 KTIKTV
+397 ATIKTV
-403 DEKVTKLGD
+403 DEKVTKLGN

-423 FGDKLARMEG
+423 FGDKLASMEG

>member
-1 MKMKKKVILVSALLA
+1 MKKKVILVSALLA

-34 KTKAEQALGQ
+34 KDNAKQALEK
-44 VTAIDGKV
+44 VNAIDGKIQPMQ
-52 KNIEKDLTTYKDKTD
+52 NDLNAYKGKTD
-67 TLETKLNDYDTVK
+67 TLENKLQDYETVK
-80 TNAANAVQNK
+80 DNAGKAAQHEAK
-90 TDIIDLKQKVST
+90 IAELTGKVSA

-107 ADAEKNLN
+107 AAAEKNLN
-115 TQAEAFRQVGQ
+115 TQAEAFRSVGVQVNQ
-126 GVDKNAKEAKQKAEA
+126 KVDEAKQKVDEV
-141 AEKKVGELETKLQ
+141 EKKVTTLEGKVTTVSDKADLA
-154 EYDQVKEKANKVDA
+154 ANKVGD
-168 LEQTVTQIDKTVKSH
+168 LEQKVTQIDKTVKTH

-192 GNKDFQDGIAEQL
+192 GNKDFQEGIAEQL

-211 TDTRVDGIDN
+211 TDE
-221 KVKTVSDSVGQLET
+221 KVKTISGKADSAANKVGDLED
-235 KLQDYDQVKGNAANA
+235 KLKGYDQVKEKA
-250 VQNKTD
+250 
-256 ITDLKRKVSAVE
+256 
-268 QQTKK
+268 
-273 VGELE
+273 
-278 NKLQDYDTVKGNA
+278 
-291 ANAVQNKTD
+291 
-300 ITDLK
+300 
-305 QKVLAVEQKTN
+305 N
-316 KVDEL
+316 KV
-321 ETKVTQIDN
+321 
-330 TVKSNTEEITKIK
+330 
-343 DGNKDFQDGIAEQ
+343 
-356 LRQAKTE
+356 
-363 TDKRVNGIDDKVK
+363 
-376 TVSDKA
+376 
-382 EALDHKIDNTRTDLE
+382 EALDHKIDNTKTDLE
-397 KTIKTV
+397 ATIKTV
-403 DEKVTKLGD
+403 DEKVTKLGN

-423 FGDKLARMEG
+423 FGDKLASMEG

-491 GTVSG
+491 GTVFG

>member
-1 MKMKKKVILVSALLA
+1 MKKKVILVSALLA

-34 KTKAEQALGQ
+34 KDNAKQALEK
-44 VTAIDGKV
+44 VNAIDGKIQPMQ
-52 KNIEKDLTTYKDKTD
+52 NDLNAYKGKTD
-67 TLETKLNDYDTVK
+67 TLENKLQDYETVK
-80 TNAANAVQNK
+80 DNAGKAAQHEAK
-90 TDIIDLKQKVST
+90 IAELTGKVSA

-115 TQAEAFRQVGQ
+115 TQAEAFRSVGVQVNQ
-126 GVDKNAKEAKQKAEA
+126 KVDEAKQKVDEV
-141 AEKKVGELETKLQ
+141 EKKVTTLEGKVTTVSDKADLA
-154 EYDQVKEKANKVDA
+154 ANKVGD
-168 LEQTVTQIDKTVKSH
+168 LEQKVTQIDKTVKTH

-192 GNKDFQDGIAEQL
+192 GNKDFQEGIAEQL

-211 TDTRVDGIDN
+211 TDE
-221 KVKTVSDSVGQLET
+221 KVKTISGKADSAANKVGDLEA
-235 KLQDYDQVKGNAANA
+235 KLVDYDQVKEKA
-250 VQNKTD
+250 
-256 ITDLKRKVSAVE
+256 
-268 QQTKK
+268 
-273 VGELE
+273 
-278 NKLQDYDTVKGNA
+278 
-291 ANAVQNKTD
+291 
-300 ITDLK
+300 
-305 QKVLAVEQKTN
+305 N
-316 KVDEL
+316 KV
-321 ETKVTQIDN
+321 
-330 TVKSNTEEITKIK
+330 
-343 DGNKDFQDGIAEQ
+343 
-356 LRQAKTE
+356 
-363 TDKRVNGIDDKVK
+363 
-376 TVSDKA
+376 
-382 EALDHKIDNTRTDLE
+382 EALDHKIDNTKTDLE
-397 KTIKTV
+397 ATIKTV
-403 DEKVTKLGD
+403 DEKVTKLGN

-454 AASKWNISV
+454 VASKWNISV

-525 SATEFYDIVGRLQD
+525 SATEFYDIVGKLQD

>member
-1 MKMKKKVILVSALLA
+1 MEETRMKIRKKAILVSALLA

-34 KTKAEQALGQ
+34 KDNAAQALEK
-44 VTAIDGKV
+44 VKAIDGK
-52 KNIEKDLTTYKDKTD
+52 IQPMQDDLTKYKGKTD
-67 TLETKLNDYDTVK
+67 TLENTLKDYDSVK
-80 TNAANAVQNK
+80 TNAEKVVQHEAK
-90 TDIIDLKQKVST
+90 MAELTGRVST

-154 EYDQVKEKANKVDA
+154 EYDQVKEKADKVGELEEKVTALDGKVKNIENDLTTYKDKTDKLEKDLQDYDTVKTNAENAVQNKADIIDLKQKANKVDA

-192 GNKDFQDGIAEQL
+192 GNRDFQEGIAEQL
-205 RQAKTE
+205 RQAKKE

-221 KVKTVSDSVGQLET
+221 KVKTVSD
-235 KLQDYDQVKGNAANA
+235 
-250 VQNKTD
+250 
-256 ITDLKRKVSAVE
+256 
-268 QQTKK
+268 
-273 VGELE
+273 
-278 NKLQDYDTVKGNA
+278 
-291 ANAVQNKTD
+291 
-300 ITDLK
+300 
-305 QKVLAVEQKTN
+305 
-316 KVDEL
+316 
-321 ETKVTQIDN
+321 
-330 TVKSNTEEITKIK
+330 
-343 DGNKDFQDGIAEQ
+343 
-356 LRQAKTE
+356 
-363 TDKRVNGIDDKVK
+363 
-376 TVSDKA
+376 KA
-382 EALDHKIDNTRTDLE
+382 DALDHKIDNTKTDLAA
-397 KTIKTV
+397 TIRTV
-403 DEKVTKLGD
+403 DEKVTKLGN

-423 FGDKLARMEG
+423 FGDKLASMEG

-471 NAIAMGAFFRPN
+471 NAIAMGAFFQPN

-496 GDDAYTF
+496 GDDAYTV

-518 GASEGMI
+518 GAAEGMI
-525 SATEFYDIVGRLQD
+525 SATEFYDIVGKLQD
-539 EIARQKQEIE
+539 EIARQRQEIE

>member
-1 MKMKKKVILVSALLA
+1 MKKKVILVSALLA
-16 SLVSSGVMADQA
+16 SLVSSGVMADDLQDA
-28 ADIQEA
+28 KANAQEA
-34 KTKAEQALGQ
+34 KTKAEQALEK
-44 VTAIDGKV
+44 VNEIDK
-52 KNIEKDLTTYKDKTD
+52 KIQPMQTDLEKYKGTTDELK
-67 TLETKLNDYDTVK
+67 TKLKEYDTVK
-80 TNAANAVQNK
+80 GN
-90 TDIIDLKQKVST
+90 
-102 AEQKV
+102 
-107 ADAEKNLN
+107 AEKAAQHETTITDLN
-115 TQAEAFRQVGQ
+115 KRVAAAERKVDTQLGVFQTVGQ
-126 GVDKNAKEAKQKAEA
+126 GVIKKADEANQKADEAKQKADEA
-141 AEKKVGELETKLQ
+141 KQKADEAKQKADKVGDLEK
-154 EYDQVKEKANKVDA
+154 N
-168 LEQTVTQIDKTVKSH
+168 VTQIDTTVKSH

-192 GNKDFQDGIAEQL
+192 GNQEFQEGIA
-205 RQAKTE
+205 
-211 TDTRVDGIDN
+211 G
-221 KVKTVSDSVGQLET
+221 
-235 KLQDYDQVKGNAANA
+235 
-250 VQNKTD
+250 
-256 ITDLKRKVSAVE
+256 
-268 QQTKK
+268 
-273 VGELE
+273 
-278 NKLQDYDTVKGNA
+278 
-291 ANAVQNKTD
+291 
-300 ITDLK
+300 
-305 QKVLAVEQKTN
+305 
-316 KVDEL
+316 
-321 ETKVTQIDN
+321 
-330 TVKSNTEEITKIK
+330 
-343 DGNKDFQDGIAEQ
+343 Q

-363 TDKRVNGIDDKVK
+363 TDKQVK
-376 TVSDKA
+376 TISDKA
-382 EALDHKIDNTRTDLE
+382 DSAANKVGDLETKLQGYDQVKEKANKVEALDQKIDNTRTDLE

-525 SATEFYDIVGRLQD
+525 SATEFYDIVGKLQD

>member
-1 MKMKKKVILVSALLA
+1 MKKKVILVSALLA

-28 ADIQEA
+28 SDIQEA
-34 KTKAEQALGQ
+34 KNKADEALGK
-44 VTAIDGKV
+44 VTAIDGKI
-52 KNIEKDLTTYKDKTD
+52 KLMEKDLNDYNGKKA
-67 TLETKLNDYDTVK
+67 TLENMIQNYDTVK
-80 TNAANAVQNK
+80 GNAEKAAQHEAK
-90 TDIIDLKQKVST
+90 IAELTGKVSA

-107 ADAEKNLN
+107 AAAEGKVDTKL
-115 TQAEAFRQVGQ
+115 EAFRQVGDT
-126 GVDKNAKEAKQKAEA
+126 VNKMATAAKEKAEA
-141 AEKKVGELETKLQ
+141 VEGKFTTLEGKVTTVSDKADLAANKVGELEGK
-154 EYDQVKEKANKVDA
+154 
-168 LEQTVTQIDKTVKSH
+168 VTQIDNTVKSH
-183 NEEITKIKD
+183 NEEITKIKA
-192 GNKDFQDGIAEQL
+192 GNTEFQEGIAGQL

-211 TDTRVDGIDN
+211 TDE
-221 KVKTVSDSVGQLET
+221 KVKTISGKADSAANKVGDLEA
-235 KLQDYDQVKGNAANA
+235 KLVDYDQVKEKA
-250 VQNKTD
+250 
-256 ITDLKRKVSAVE
+256 
-268 QQTKK
+268 
-273 VGELE
+273 
-278 NKLQDYDTVKGNA
+278 
-291 ANAVQNKTD
+291 
-300 ITDLK
+300 
-305 QKVLAVEQKTN
+305 N
-316 KVDEL
+316 KV
-321 ETKVTQIDN
+321 
-330 TVKSNTEEITKIK
+330 
-343 DGNKDFQDGIAEQ
+343 
-356 LRQAKTE
+356 
-363 TDKRVNGIDDKVK
+363 
-376 TVSDKA
+376 
-382 EALDHKIDNTRTDLE
+382 EALDHKIDNTKTDLE
-397 KTIKTV
+397 ATIRNV
-403 DEKVTKLGD
+403 DEKVTKLNN

-423 FGDKLARMEG
+423 FGDKLASMEG

-483 RHVLLSFA
+483 RNVLLSFA